1 MSGGGS
7 NTKETIK
14 ETEPWEAQR
23 GYLKK
28 GFDQAEQLY
37 NRGLPSYYS
46 GPTVAGF
53 DPAQRA
59 AQTSTLG
66 YTMGPRPAAMQAGAE
81 NALLGSLAGQTPFDP
96 SQMTDLLA
104 GNVRTGAGTPYT
116 GMEDALTAGVIGNLG
131 SNVLPQ
137 IRENLVRYQPGGSS
151 RGDVVQ
157 NKAISDAV
165 SKGMTMPMAQMYSDA
180 YSQAQGQRFPAAGM
194 QLGQQGQGMQNYQ
207 SIMGAPLGL
216 YGAMDQVGAQRRQES
231 QAAIDAAM
239 GRYDYDANKDYN
251 ALNQYMNTISGNYG
265 GTTTQTSPG
274 PDRSGQMMQL
284 AGTLGS
290 ALIMSDVRVKE
301 NIEKDGATIKG
312 YPVYRYNYVGDS
324 TPRRGLMAQD
334 VEKHNPSAVK
344 EYGGV
349 KHIDYGKV

>member
-7 NTKETIK
+7 TKETIK
-14 ETEPWEAQR
+14 ETAPWEAQR
-23 GYLKK
+23 SYLKK
-28 GFDQAEQLY
+28 GFGQAEQLY
-37 NRGLPSYYS
+37 DRGLPAYYT

-53 DPAQRA
+53 DPASRA

-66 YTMGPRPAAMQAGAE
+66 YAMGPRPAAMQAGAE

-96 SQMTDLLA
+96 TQMTDLLA

-131 SNVLPQ
+131 SKVLPQ
-137 IRENLVRYQPGGSS
+137 IRENLVRYQPGGST

-157 NKAISDAV
+157 NKAIADAV

-180 YSQAQGQRFPAAGM
+180 YGQAQGQRFPAAGM
-194 QLGQQGQGMQNYQ
+194 QLGQKAQGMQGYP
-207 SIMGAPLGL
+207 SIMGAPLGM
-216 YGAMDQVGAQRRQES
+216 YQAMDQVGAQRRQES
-231 QAAIDAAM
+231 QAAMDAAM

-251 ALNQYMNTISGNYG
+251 ALNQYMNTIAGNYG

-274 PDRSGQMMQL
+274 AGGGQFMNL
-284 AGTLGS
+284 LGTLGS
-290 ALIMSDVRVKE
+290 AAIMTQSDVRVKE
-301 NIEKDGATIKG
+301 NIEKDGATISG
-312 YPVYRYNYVGDS
+312 YPVYRYNYIGDT

-334 VEKHNPSAVK
+334 VEKHNPAAVK

-349 KHIDYGKV
+349 KHIDYSKV